1 VIVVPSI
8 DILGGRCVRLTQG
21 DYSRERVY
29 ENDATA
35 VVHRILESGAR
46 RVHLVDLDAA
56 RGKPDPLST
65 RAVEAVLASLAGTP
79 VVADVGGGVRD
90 LETARRWLGSG
101 AGLVVLGSVAVS
113 EPDIAQAIC
122 EALPGKCFVALDV
135 RGDIVQSQGWTE
147 DAGSAASHLVR
158 WVSWPLAGL
167 IRTTVAADGMMGGP
181 DLAGLEETVRAF
193 PGPVLASGGIASID
207 DMARCA
213 EVGAAGAIVGRAI
226 YEGSFDLRAAI
237 QRFPQ

>member
-1 VIVVPSI
+1 VIVVTSI
-8 DILGGRCVRLTQG
+8 DIRGGRCVRLTQG
-21 DYSRERVY
+21 DYARERVY

-35 VVHRILESGAR
+35 VVRRILESGAR
-46 RVHLVDLDAA
+46 RLHLVDLDAA
-56 RGKPDPLST
+56 RGQPDPLST
-65 RAVEAVLASLAGTP
+65 RAVEAVLTSLDGTP
-79 VVADVGGGVRD
+79 VVVDVGGGVRD

-113 EPDIAQAIC
+113 EPDVAQAIC

-147 DAGSAASHLVR
+147 DAGSAASHLER

-181 DLAGLEETVRAF
+181 DLGGLEGS
-193 PGPVLASGGIASID
+193 PASTTW
-207 DMARCA
+207 
-213 EVGAAGAIVGRAI
+213 
-226 YEGSFDLRAAI
+226 RAAPRPVPPAPSWAGPSTRAASTCAPPSSVSPNEPG
-237 QRFPQ
+237 QADHPLP

>member
-1 VIVVPSI
+1 MIVVPAI
-8 DILGGRCVRLTQG
+8 DIRGGRCVRLTQG
-21 DYSRERVY
+21 DYARERVY

-35 VVHRILESGAR
+35 VVRRIVESGAR
-46 RVHLVDLDAA
+46 RLHLVDLDAA
-56 RGKPDPLST
+56 RGEPDPLST
-65 RAVEAVLASLAGTP
+65 HAVMDVLASLAGSA
-79 VVADVGGGVRD
+79 VVVDVGGGVRD
-90 LETARRWLGSG
+90 LETAQRWLSSG

-113 EPDIAQAIC
+113 EPDRAQAIC
-122 EALPGKCFVALDV
+122 EALPGKCFVALDM
-135 RGDIVQSQGWTE
+135 RGDIVQAQGWTE
-147 DAGSAASHLVR
+147 GAGSAAAHLER
-158 WVSWPLAGL
+158 WVDWPLAGL

>member
-1 VIVVPSI
+1 M
-8 DILGGRCVRLTQG
+8 
-21 DYSRERVY
+21 
-29 ENDATA
+29 
-35 VVHRILESGAR
+35 
-46 RVHLVDLDAA
+46 
-56 RGKPDPLST
+56 
-65 RAVEAVLASLAGTP
+65 
-79 VVADVGGGVRD
+79 
-90 LETARRWLGSG
+90 
-101 AGLVVLGSVAVS
+101 
-113 EPDIAQAIC
+113 AQAIC

-147 DAGSAASHLVR
+147 DAGSAASHLER

-181 DLAGLEETVRAF
+181 DLGGLEETVRAF

-213 EVGAAGAIVGRAI
+213 EAGAAGAIVGRAI